1 MHFDMRE
8 LAATADPEPAV
19 TGLSGWEGGLS
30 QDDVLCVLADL
41 GDERSGLVC
50 VPPGWFGA
58 RIAGSVGWPRPCC
71 LATTHI
77 DGRGHHSR
85 PSAGQRRGAR
95 WPRVSDVLYGHYV
108 TKPGPSPY
116 SGLVLSD

>member
-1 MHFDMRE
+1 MPCELAKRGMHFDMRE

-41 GDERSGLVC
+41 GDERSGMVC

-58 RIAGSVGWPRPCC
+58 RIAGLSVGRGLAAWQPPILTGGAP
-71 LATTHI
+71 LATECWPTE
-77 DGRGHHSR
+77 RGTL
-85 PSAGQRRGAR
+85 A
-95 WPRVSDVLYGHYV
+95 
-108 TKPGPSPY
+108 
-116 SGLVLSD
+116 